1 MGDAETLLAGL
12 DPEQRAAVE
21 APRGPVCVL
30 AGAGTGK
37 TRTITHRIAYLVHR
51 GLVAPGQVLAV
62 SFTSRAAGE
71 MRTRLRDLGVH
82 QAQARTFHAA
92 TMKQLRYFWP
102 RVVGGDP
109 WQLIDGKMRAIAQ
122 AARRVGMS
130 TETEMLRDLAGEID
144 WAKSSLIA
152 PVDYATAA
160 AKATRDLPAAAAQIV
175 AVYECYE
182 KLKSGARMLDFNDYL
197 LHTAAVF
204 EEHPEVATEFRDRY
218 RCFVVDEYQDVTP
231 LQQRV
236 LDAWLGGRDDLTVV
250 GDANQTIYSF
260 AGAAPHWL
268 LNFPRRYPE
277 ATIVRLER
285 DYRSTPEVVSLAN
298 QVISGAR
305 DRPSGSRLKLIGQ
318 RPKGPR
324 PHFAE
329 FDDEPAEA
337 HAVARR
343 IGKLRKAGV
352 PAHEIAVLFRVNGQ
366 SEVYEQALT
375 EADIPYLVRGG
386 ERFFN
391 RPEVRQAMQAIRAA
405 ALTRPRSEPR
415 PADLAAESHP
425 AAEPRLADSARPVAE
440 PRPAA
445 ESRPADLSR
454 PVAELR
460 RTAESHPAHPTAAPY
475 SPGPHSATAT
485 ALAHR
490 AAGVQSRVADPEAP
504 PAPADAEAPPAAAP
518 RPRPFDLL
526 AVVRAVLAPLG
537 LTPQPPA
544 GGAARERWE
553 SLSGLLGVAD
563 ELLTALPEADL
574 RRFSAELDARAEAQH
589 PPTVAGVT
597 LASMHAAKG
606 LEWDAVFLVGLV
618 EGTLPIQHAI
628 GDTPAD
634 AAAIEEERRLFY
646 VGITRAR
653 EHLWLSWALSRAEGG
668 KRYRRR
674 SRFLNGLMPEDHPA
688 ALPARAHG
696 VSGNTLSRQSVKPG
710 CRGCGG
716 ALIGTTAIKLGR
728 CAGCPST
735 VDEELLAR
743 LLAWRGARAKQ
754 LKVPPYVVFTDATL
768 TAIAEQRPADDAAL
782 VSISGIG
789 ATKLT
794 RFGADVLALVHG
806 AQSSDHGEDT
816 RSGS

>member
-71 MRTRLRDLGVH
+71 MRTRLRELGVH

-102 RVVGGDP
+102 RVIGGDP

-122 AARRVGMS
+122 AARRAGMS

-144 WAKSSLIA
+144 WAKSSLVA
-152 PVDYATAA
+152 PVDYPAAA
-160 AKATRDLPAAAAQIV
+160 AKATRDLPAAAEQIV
-175 AVYECYE
+175 TVYQTYE
-182 KLKSGARMLDFNDYL
+182 KLKSEARMLDFNDYL

-236 LDAWLGGRDDLTVV
+236 LEAWLGGRDDLTVV

-277 ATIVRLER
+277 AVIVRLER

-298 QVISGAR
+298 QVISAAR

-337 HAVARR
+337 RAVARR
-343 IGKLRKAGV
+343 IGKLMKAGV
-352 PAHEIAVLFRVNGQ
+352 PASEIAVLFRVNGQ

-405 ALTRPRSEPR
+405 VLTRPRPR
-415 PADLAAESHP
+415 SADDEFPPHPVDAAFPHHSAQTPPAPPSAEAAP
-425 AAEPRLADSARPVAE
+425 P

-445 ESRPADLSR
+445 S
-454 PVAELR
+454 
-460 RTAESHPAHPTAAPY
+460 
-475 SPGPHSATAT
+475 
-485 ALAHR
+485 
-490 AAGVQSRVADPEAP
+490 
-504 PAPADAEAPPAAAP
+504 
-518 RPRPFDLL
+518 FDLIS
-526 AVVRAVLAPLG
+526 VVRQVLAPLG

-553 SLSGLLGVAD
+553 SLSGLVGVAD

-574 RRFSAELDARAEAQH
+574 RRYSAELEARAEAQH

-628 GDTPAD
+628 GDSAAD
-634 AAAIEEERRLFY
+634 LAAIEEERRLFY

-688 ALPARAHG
+688 ALPARA
-696 VSGNTLSRQSVKPG
+696 VSGNTLSRQPVKPG

-716 ALIGTTAIKLGR
+716 ALVGTTAIKLGR